1 MYESEGLTMKRVFS
15 ENQVLIM
22 KSILKKNASE
32 LTFHYSKGNVKLPF
46 MNFGTTSVLTC
57 PAAFKAGCKC
67 TEYCYSENIE
77 NNRDNVF
84 KGNYENLVL
93 FLKNPEKFELEFDIA
108 VKCYE
113 LECKL
118 KNKPAIVRFNQSGDF
133 FNIDYA
139 KMIIRVIRNNPG
151 VFFYGYTKQWY
162 DDKFDFIN
170 ELPFHSIKNANIMF
184 SAIENVDFPEKYS
197 MYRKTYAL
205 HLKEAYS
212 LIENNDN
219 IIHCSGNCATC
230 DACVYGKTNVC
241 FVIHGPKGIDKIP
254 DFEIY
259 PYTKSGITRDLA
271 RYTNVKNPCFFKSTA
286 KTFQGLRDIYCK
298 KILGINDY
306 ETRTRAL
313 YTVYRLYCKGAIEVY
328 KNGFLFN
335 SFMI

>member
-1 MYESEGLTMKRVFS
+1 MKRAFN
-15 ENQVLIM
+15 EKQIGIM
-22 KSILKKNASE
+22 KSILKKNASA
-32 LTFHYSKGNVKLPF
+32 LTFHYSKGNVKIPF

-57 PAAFKAGCKC
+57 PAACKAGCKC
-67 TEYCYSENIE
+67 TEYCYAENIE

-84 KGNYENLVL
+84 KGNYENMIL

-118 KNKPAIVRFNQSGDF
+118 KNKPAIVRLNESGDF
-133 FNIDYA
+133 FSLDYV
-139 KMIIRVIRNNPG
+139 KMIIRVIRNNPS

-162 DDKFDFIN
+162 DDKFDFI
-170 ELPFHSIKNANIMF
+170 EDLPFHSIKNVNIMF
-184 SAIENVDFPEKYS
+184 SAIENIDFPAKYS

-230 DACVYGKTNVC
+230 DACIYGKTNVC
-241 FVIHGPKGIDKIP
+241 FVIHGPKGVDKIP
-254 DFEIY
+254 DYEYY
-259 PYTKSGITRDLA
+259 PHEHKGIVYYMA
-271 RYTNVKNPCFFKSTA
+271 KYNNVKNPMFFKSTA

-298 KILGINDY
+298 KFLGINDY

-313 YTVYRLYCKGAIEVY
+313 YTVYKLYCRGAIEVY

-335 SFMI
+335 TWMF